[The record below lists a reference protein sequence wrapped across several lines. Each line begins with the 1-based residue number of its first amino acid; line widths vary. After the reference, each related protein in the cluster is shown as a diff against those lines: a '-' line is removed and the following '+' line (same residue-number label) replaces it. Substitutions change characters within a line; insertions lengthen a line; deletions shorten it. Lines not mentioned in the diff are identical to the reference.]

1 MRGKYLTALLVTA
14 VVAFLPVVGCQQK
27 SSQSLSGSENGAPS
41 AAAAAPEASVA
52 IPNLDG
58 STTSIDE
65 YKGKVVLV
73 NFWATW
79 CDPCKAEIPWLIDFN
94 HKYGPKGLVIVGV
107 AMDDGGKKVVEP
119 WVKSK
124 RFDVNGSQET
134 MDYRIL
140 LGNDKIA
147 DKFGGILGLPTSMLY
162 ARDGRKIKTVVGL
175 INYQDL
181 TKVLDSQL

>member
-14 VVAFLPVVGCQQK
+14 VVALLPVVGCQQK
-27 SSQSLSGSENGAPS
+27 SSQSPNVSENGAPS
-41 AAAAAPEASVA
+41 AAAAAPEANVA

-58 STTSIDE
+58 STTSIDQ

-107 AMDDGGKKVVEP
+107 AMDDGGKNVVEP

>member
-1 MRGKYLTALLVTA
+1 
-14 VVAFLPVVGCQQK
+14 
-27 SSQSLSGSENGAPS
+27 
-41 AAAAAPEASVA
+41 
-52 IPNLDG
+52 
-58 STTSIDE
+58 
-65 YKGKVVLV
+65 
-73 NFWATW
+73 
-79 CDPCKAEIPWLIDFN
+79 
-94 HKYGPKGLVIVGV
+94 
-107 AMDDGGKKVVEP
+107 MDDGGKKVVEP

>member
-1 MRGKYLTALLVTA
+1 
-14 VVAFLPVVGCQQK
+14 
-27 SSQSLSGSENGAPS
+27 
-41 AAAAAPEASVA
+41 
-52 IPNLDG
+52 
-58 STTSIDE
+58 
-65 YKGKVVLV
+65 
-73 NFWATW
+73 
-79 CDPCKAEIPWLIDFN
+79 
-94 HKYGPKGLVIVGV
+94 
-107 AMDDGGKKVVEP
+107 
-119 WVKSK
+119 
-124 RFDVNGSQET
+124 

>member
-14 VVAFLPVVGCQQK
+14 IVALLPVVGCQQK
-27 SSQSLSGSENGAPS
+27 SSQSPSGSENSAPS
-41 AAAAAPEASVA
+41 AASAAPEASVA
-52 IPNLDG
+52 IPSLDG
-58 STTSIDE
+58 STTSIDQ

-119 WVKSK
+119 WVQSK
-124 RFDVNGSQET
+124 RFDVNGSQEP